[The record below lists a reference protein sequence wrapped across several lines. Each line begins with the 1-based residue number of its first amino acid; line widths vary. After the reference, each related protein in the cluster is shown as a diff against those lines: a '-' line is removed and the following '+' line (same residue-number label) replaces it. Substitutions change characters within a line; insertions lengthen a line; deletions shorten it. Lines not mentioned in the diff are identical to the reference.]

1 MGLEISSRV
10 QFENMQIRTWM
21 YNPAMRT
28 LHEIPFETRA
38 QRFPMLAVALKEVI
52 LDLEAPLWSEVGG
65 RLLKAIKRWWES
77 LDRRRSI

>member
-1 MGLEISSRV
+1 
-10 QFENMQIRTWM
+10 MQMRTWM

-52 LDLEAPLWSEVGG
+52 LDVRRGQW
-65 RLLKAIKRWWES
+65 LKVEFNERV
-77 LDRRRSI
+77 RSTV